1 MLVAVLNSKGGVGKS
16 TVAAHAALWL
26 HDRGIRV
33 AVVDADAQASTS
45 EWLAVAAP
53 RIRLERCDNV
63 AALQDRLPRLTAIH
77 AVVIADGPA
86 ALSPETAVLAAAA
99 DIVLLPIGPSMM
111 DIWASYR
118 TARLLYRLRLRGPRP
133 DRPRVWTVLNRVQPR
148 TRLVRVAVEAV
159 QRYGFP
165 VAATPLRLRTA
176 YAEACGARSA
186 VWRMGPAARDAAL
199 EIDRLFEEVL
209 APVVAAE
216 TPAAV
221 PATAVTLPLTAVAAP
236 QAVAHAA
243 PADPPR
249 APASPPPATSGATAS
264 KPARSAPATSE
275 TTVSEPER

>member
-26 HDRGIRV
+26 HDRGLRV

-53 RIRLERCDNV
+53 RIRLERCDSV

-77 AVVIADGPA
+77 PVVIADGPA

-133 DRPRVWTVLNRVQPR
+133 DRLRVWTVLNRVQPR
-148 TRLVRVAVEAV
+148 TRLARVAVEAV

-186 VWRMGPAARDAAL
+186 VWRMGPAAREATL
-199 EIDRLFEEVL
+199 EIQRLFEEVL
-209 APVVAAE
+209 APVIAAE
-216 TPAAV
+216 TPVVAPAPAA
-221 PATAVTLPLTAVAAP
+221 TLPLAAVAPLAGGP
-236 QAVAHAA
+236 RPPPAVAHAA

-249 APASPPPATSGATAS
+249 PPAVSG
-264 KPARSAPATSE
+264 PRM
-275 TTVSEPER
+275 SEPQR